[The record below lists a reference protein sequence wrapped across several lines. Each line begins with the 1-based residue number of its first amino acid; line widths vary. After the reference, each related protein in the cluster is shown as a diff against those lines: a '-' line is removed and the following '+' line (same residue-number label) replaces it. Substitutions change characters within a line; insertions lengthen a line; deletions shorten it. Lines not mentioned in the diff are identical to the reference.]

1 MTGIVV
7 AGVDSK
13 DVPFAIRI
21 NAVKGSLSA
30 KDLDAF
36 VGSITVK

>member
-1 MTGIVV
+1 MTGVVV

-30 KDLDAF
+30 QDLDAF